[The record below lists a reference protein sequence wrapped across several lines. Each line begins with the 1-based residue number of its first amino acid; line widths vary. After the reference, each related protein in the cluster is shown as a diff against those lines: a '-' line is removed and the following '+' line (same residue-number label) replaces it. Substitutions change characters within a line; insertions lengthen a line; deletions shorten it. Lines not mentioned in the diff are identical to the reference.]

1 MTSVN
6 LDGILHAPT
15 VFRTCPASVTVALWD
30 EQRPSHRQRNQ
41 VLPEEEAGAAAKQQ
55 HHTTNEVPEN
65 TLEWRGGTVRR
76 GNNISKPEHWLALL
90 AGVVLSIVS
99 AYMSKF
105 EQTKDLN
112 AQTQHNAPV
121 INAAD

>member
-1 MTSVN
+1 
-6 LDGILHAPT
+6 
-15 VFRTCPASVTVALWD
+15 VALWD

-55 HHTTNEVPEN
+55 HHTTNEVPVN
-65 TLEWRGGTVRR
+65 TLEWRGSSTVRR
-76 GNNISKPEHWLALL
+76 GNNISKPEHWLWL

-105 EQTKDLN
+105 EPTKDLN